1 MVRPQPEPAKRMA
14 YPAADTYIPG
24 DAGAAPGHDSEG
36 AAAVPPK
43 QETLPSQGQSNP
55 LQRIKSPSGMTERE
69 KNTQGL
75 KTWWKSFTQSPSVP
89 ERNVH
94 ERSFRP
100 PTMTMTTRRVFGAD
114 LRRVLSFAAMQIST
128 SAPDG
133 TLYVW
138 GWVVGC
144 RRR

>member
-14 YPAADTYIPG
+14 YPSAADTYTPG
-24 DAGAAPGHDSEG
+24 DTGAAPSADKGEG
-36 AAAVPPK
+36 TSSAPR
-43 QETLPSQGQSNP
+43 QTETLPSAGGGGGGGGGP
-55 LQRIKSPSGMTERE
+55 LQRLKSPSGMTERE

-75 KTWWKSFTQSPSVP
+75 KTWWKSFTQGSGP
-89 ERNVH
+89 ERNTT

-100 PTMTMTTRRVFGAD
+100 PTTTMNTRRVFGAD
-114 LRRVLSFAAMQIST
+114 LRRVLTFAAMQIST

-138 GWVVGC
+138 G
-144 RRR
+144 